1 MSLLPPESVSPLKE
15 SDADNACMPEHCFY
29 AFDTLYCNL
38 TKAKP
43 IPPTF
48 LDDK

>member
-1 MSLLPPESVSPLKE
+1 MSLFASEPVKE
-15 SDADNACMPEHCFY
+15 SDDADNACTPEHCFY

>member
-1 MSLLPPESVSPLKE
+1 MSLVSPELVAKE
-15 SDADNACMPEHCFY
+15 SDADNVCMPEHCFY

-38 TKAKP
+38 TRAKS

-48 LDDK
+48 LNDK